1 MPGTGSVAYRH
12 YLIRPPEEVTI
23 SLKRGALSLASLHR
37 GENADSDT
45 CPGSPG
51 EWVTGLVSNLGL
63 TLKSMLFKKLDD
75 LTWVPLAT
83 PRVNADAFLQ
93 AWEFLGFSQDP
104 FAF

>member
-1 MPGTGSVAYRH
+1 M
-12 YLIRPPEEVTI
+12 
-23 SLKRGALSLASLHR
+23 
-37 GENADSDT
+37 
-45 CPGSPG
+45 
-51 EWVTGLVSNLGL
+51 NLGL

-75 LTWVPLAT
+75 LAWVPLAT